1 MRGGSFGRTGL
12 QAGRTQWTTGLTPE
26 LNGETNDTQQARP
39 ASGAWRRLGAGDSY
53 TPRNAELVKLRAPLH
68 QRSGPAHEEII
79 RSWFIFFF
87 SFSFS
92 DCFFLFSSPFSVF
105 FFRFL
110 FPFLFFPFF
119 YVYFMF
125 YFTSIFVYFLFNY
138 FSILI

>member
-12 QAGRTQWTTGLTPE
+12 QAGHTQWTAGLTPE

-39 ASGAWRRLGAGDSY
+39 ASGAWRRLGTGDSY

-92 DCFFLFSSPFSVF
+92 DCFFFIFSSPFSVF
-105 FFRFL
+105 FFLFFFFFFSFL
-110 FPFLFFPFF
+110 CFLLLLFLSTFYLIISPFLFK
-119 YVYFMF
+119 
-125 YFTSIFVYFLFNY
+125 
-138 FSILI
+138 